1 MADWRQIET
10 RPTAPVAQALLGWM
24 QQNGAR
30 LREILTEEAE
40 GADDLSP
47 SGDAAIRA
55 HLRFVAELLA
65 ANAVGKTREALVLFA
80 AEAPERLT
88 PDAVE
93 GETTRVSDA
102 MAIEVDIQFGATAG
116 EDPGLQPH
124 LDRTVRIEG
133 WSRAFLR
140 LMDDYLPPGRA
151 VADDAI
157 AWMRD
162 HQTKLADLIFAMD
175 RTAKKA
181 EMERGGPDAIAG
193 AEAVNRIGQA
203 VVLQA
208 RTRFLVE
215 ALAASLAASR
225 P

>member
-1 MADWRQIET
+1 MADWQQIET

-24 QQNGAR
+24 QLNGAR
-30 LREILTEEAE
+30 LHQILAEEAE
-40 GADDLSP
+40 TAEDLSP
-47 SGDAAIRA
+47 AGDAAVLA

-65 ANAVGKTREALVLFA
+65 ANAVGQTSVPLQLFS
-80 AEAPERLT
+80 AELPDRL
-88 PDAVE
+88 PDTVE
-93 GETTRVSDA
+93 GETERVSDA
-102 MAIEVDIQFGATAG
+102 MALEVDIQFGSTAG

-124 LDRTVRIEG
+124 LDRTVRIES
-133 WSRAFLR
+133 WTRAFLR
-140 LMDDYLPPGRA
+140 LLDEYLPADRA

-162 HQTKLADLIFAMD
+162 NQVKLANVIFAMD

-181 EMERGGPDAIAG
+181 EVARGGPDAIAS

-215 ALAASLAASR
+215 ALATTLATRSR
-225 P
+225 

>member
-1 MADWRQIET
+1 MADWQQIDT

-24 QQNGAR
+24 QQNGNR
-30 LREILTEEAE
+30 LRQILAEEAE
-40 GADDLSP
+40 TAEDLSP
-47 SGDAAIRA
+47 AGDAAILA

-65 ANAVGKTREALVLFA
+65 ANAVGDVAEPLARFCADLSDRLVDL
-80 AEAPERLT
+80 
-88 PDAVE
+88 VE
-93 GETTRVSDA
+93 TEIDRVSDA
-102 MAIEVDIQFGATAG
+102 MAIEADIQFGPSAG

-133 WSRAFLR
+133 WTRAFLR
-140 LMDDYLPPGRA
+140 LLDEYLPADRA
-151 VADDAI
+151 VADDTG

-162 HQTKLADLIFAMD
+162 NQVKLANVIFAMD
-175 RTAKKA
+175 RTAKQA
-181 EMERGGPDAIAG
+181 ELARGGPDAIAG

-215 ALAASLAASR
+215 ALADTLATR
-225 P
+225 KN